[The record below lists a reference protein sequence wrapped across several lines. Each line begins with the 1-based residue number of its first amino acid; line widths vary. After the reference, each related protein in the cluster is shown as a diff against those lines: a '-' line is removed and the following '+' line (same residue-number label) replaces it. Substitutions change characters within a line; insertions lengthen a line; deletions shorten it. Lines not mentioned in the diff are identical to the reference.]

1 MNIKS
6 NYFKMGK
13 EEFDTY
19 LTNIKASNNVIHL
32 LNNKFFFDQSNG
44 ITNLIIN
51 LNKKMFELDNLVNSF
66 SSFARN
72 QIILSFLIDEIEATN
87 KIEKINSTKHN
98 ILSIID
104 NISTSKDKKIIS
116 IANAYKLLLESK
128 GNKIYL

>member
-13 EEFDTY
+13 EEFDAY
-19 LTNIKASNNVIHL
+19 LTNIKASNNVIYL
-32 LNNKFFFDQSNG
+32 LNDKFFFDQSNG

-51 LNKKMFELDNLVNSF
+51 SNKKMFELDNLVNSF

-72 QIILSFLIDEIEATN
+72 QIIQSFLVNEIEATN

-116 IANAYKLLLESK
+116 IANAYKLSLESK
-128 GNKIYL
+128 GNKI